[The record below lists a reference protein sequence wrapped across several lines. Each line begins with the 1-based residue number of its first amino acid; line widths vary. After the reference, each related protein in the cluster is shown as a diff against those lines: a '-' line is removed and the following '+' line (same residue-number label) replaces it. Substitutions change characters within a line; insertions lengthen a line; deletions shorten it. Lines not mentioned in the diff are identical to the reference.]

1 MESSSDEEEYSLSR
15 GTRLT
20 KTNGKKLV
28 AADEQPA
35 DKAAKNVEP
44 ADFVEQPA
52 DKADKKVEANDEQ
65 PVHKAA
71 KKVEPADEQPD

>member
-35 DKAAKNVEP
+35 DKAAK
-44 ADFVEQPA
+44 
-52 DKADKKVEANDEQ
+52 
-65 PVHKAA
+65 
-71 KKVEPADEQPD
+71 KVEPADEQQPSDKADTKVEAMTMLCDAKP